1 MEELK
6 RAPGGQPG
14 NQNARRHGFYSDL
27 LDETQRADFE
37 QALLIEGLDVEI
49 ALMRVKLRNV
59 IRKNPNNLKLITHA
73 AESLARLVK
82 VKYGK
87 GKNDPKKVKEAVG
100 NVLRDIIIPLGI
112 DISKIFSK

>member
-1 MEELK
+1 MNLNRNK
-6 RAPGGQPG
+6 GGQPG

-37 QALLIEGLDVEI
+37 QALMVEGLDIEI
-49 ALMRVKLRNV
+49 ALLRVKLRAV
-59 IRKNPNNLKLITHA
+59 IRNDPDNIKLITRA
-73 AESLARLVK
+73 AESLARVVK
-82 VKYGK
+82 VKYGA
-87 GKNDPKKVKEAVG
+87 GKQDPRKVKEAIG